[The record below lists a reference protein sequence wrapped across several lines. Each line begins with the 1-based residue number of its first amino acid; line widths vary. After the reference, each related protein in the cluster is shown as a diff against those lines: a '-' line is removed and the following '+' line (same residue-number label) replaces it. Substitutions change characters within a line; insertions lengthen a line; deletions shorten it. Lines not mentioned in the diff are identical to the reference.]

1 MFSFVPFD
9 GPNAFRERGRNTDEN
24 FFYIFLEINIDI
36 SDSISYTVA
45 KQIDKPMSRSK

>member
-1 MFSFVPFD
+1 MQLVGD
-9 GPNAFRERGRNTDEN
+9 KGVAFNLKFKCEN
-24 FFYIFLEINIDI
+24 FFYIFLENNIDI